1 MRALS
6 IAATGMSA
14 QQLNVEVIANNIAN
28 TNTTGFKRSAAQFAD
43 LLYQT
48 ERAVGTPN
56 RSGGEPIPEGI
67 QIGLGVQPVAI
78 RSVNLQGPISSTGNQ
93 LDLALNGRGWFQ
105 VSGPNNT
112 ILYTRS
118 GSLGKNAAGQLVTQD
133 GSLIIPNITLPAN
146 TTTIQINP
154 DGAVYYDTGTG
165 TLSQAGQITIANFP
179 NEAGLQALG
188 GNLYQETT
196 SSGNPQVAAPGTPGY
211 ATIQQ
216 GYLEGSNV
224 DPVQEITNL
233 ISAQRNYEMNSK
245 VIEAADDM
253 YQTITKN
260 NL

>member
-28 TNTTGFKRSAAQFAD
+28 SNTTGYKRNQAQFAD

-48 ERAVGTPN
+48 ERAAGVPN
-56 RSGGEPIPEGI
+56 RTGGEPIPEGT
-67 QIGLGVQPVAI
+67 QIGLGVQPIAVRTLNI
-78 RSVNLQGPISSTGNQ
+78 QGPIASTGNQ

-105 VSGPNNT
+105 ISGPNNQT
-112 ILYTRS
+112 LYTRS
-118 GSLGKNAAGQLVTQD
+118 GTFGKNAQGQLVTTD
-133 GSLIIPNITLPAN
+133 GYQVIPNITLPAN
-146 TTTIQINP
+146 TVSVQVTS
-154 DGAVYYDTGTG
+154 DGTVYVDTGTG

-196 SSGNPQVAAPGTPGY
+196 SSGNPQVAAAGQPGY

-245 VIEAADDM
+245 IIQAADEM
-253 YQTITKN
+253 FQTITKN